1 MASAS
6 SPVDQRVPLSIWLG
20 FVMMCL
26 GMFMAILDIQIVA
39 TALPTIQSA
48 LDIEPD
54 RMSWIQTA
62 YLIAEIIAIP
72 LTGFFTRLLGM
83 RLLFMSAT
91 AIFTLAS
98 VGCAASGSFEV
109 LIFWRV
115 IQGFA
120 GGALIPAVFS
130 AVFLFF
136 PVNRQGLATSIA
148 GVIAV
153 LAPTLGPSIGGWVTE
168 AWSWHWLFLINLLPG
183 IAAVIA
189 VFFLLPRRTVAW
201 SELRRLDIVS
211 LLVLVV
217 ALAALEVGLK
227 EAPKSGWLSGMTLS
241 LLALSVISAV
251 SFVGRSLRGIH
262 PIVDL
267 KLFRDRNFSIAC
279 LLSFLLGIGLFGSV
293 YLMPVFLAFVRDHGA
308 LQIGLIML
316 VTGVTQL
323 LFAPLAVQ
331 FDRRIDARLLS
342 GIGFLLFGLGLG
354 WSAFQTPETDFDG
367 MFWPQVLRG
376 AAIMF
381 CLLPPTRLALGEL
394 EKLRVPDASGVFN
407 LMRNLGGAIGIALID
422 TIIFGRAPDHGEALV
437 ARLQAGDASAADF
450 VGVPLDEFQALSQ
463 GSIDVEAIGMLQT
476 AIEKA
481 AMTMAVNEAW
491 ALLSVMTLAA
501 LLLLPA
507 ARRSSQI

>member
-48 LDIEPD
+48 LGIAPD

-91 AIFTLAS
+91 AVFTLAS

-183 IAAVIA
+183 IAAVVA

-211 LLVLVV
+211 LLLLAV
-217 ALAALEVGLK
+217 ALAALEIGLK
-227 EAPKSGWLSGMTLS
+227 EAPESGWLSGITLA

-251 SFVGRSLRGIH
+251 SFVGRSLRGVH

-422 TIIFGRAPDHGEALV
+422 TIIFGRAPDHGEALL
-437 ARLQAGDASAADF
+437 AQLQAGDAGAADF

-491 ALLSVMTLAA
+491 AVLSVMTLAA

-507 ARRSSQI
+507 ARKPSQI

>member
-48 LDIEPD
+48 LGIAPD

-91 AIFTLAS
+91 AVFTLAS

-183 IAAVIA
+183 IAAVFA

-211 LLVLVV
+211 LLLLAV
-217 ALAALEVGLK
+217 ALAALEIGLK
-227 EAPKSGWLSGMTLS
+227 EAPESGWLSGITLA

-251 SFVGRSLRGIH
+251 SFVGRSLRGVH

-267 KLFRDRNFSIAC
+267 TLFRDRNFSIAC

-422 TIIFGRAPDHGEALV
+422 TIIFGRAPDHGEALL
-437 ARLQAGDASAADF
+437 AQLQAGDAGAADF
-450 VGVPLDEFQALSQ
+450 IGVPLDEFQALSQ

-491 ALLSVMTLAA
+491 AVLSVMTLAA

-507 ARRSSQI
+507 ARKPSQI

>member
-183 IAAVIA
+183 IAAVVA

>member
-48 LDIEPD
+48 LGIAPD

-91 AIFTLAS
+91 AVFTLAS

-183 IAAVIA
+183 IAAVVA

-211 LLVLVV
+211 LV
-217 ALAALEVGLK
+217 A
-227 EAPKSGWLSGMTLS
+227 S
-241 LLALSVISAV
+241 
-251 SFVGRSLRGIH
+251 
-262 PIVDL
+262 
-267 KLFRDRNFSIAC
+267 C
-279 LLSFLLGIGLFGSV
+279 
-293 YLMPVFLAFVRDHGA
+293 
-308 LQIGLIML
+308 
-316 VTGVTQL
+316 
-323 LFAPLAVQ
+323 
-331 FDRRIDARLLS
+331 RR
-342 GIGFLLFGLGLG
+342 
-354 WSAFQTPETDFDG
+354 
-367 MFWPQVLRG
+367 
-376 AAIMF
+376 
-381 CLLPPTRLALGEL
+381 
-394 EKLRVPDASGVFN
+394 
-407 LMRNLGGAIGIALID
+407 
-422 TIIFGRAPDHGEALV
+422 
-437 ARLQAGDASAADF
+437 AGC
-450 VGVPLDEFQALSQ
+450 P
-463 GSIDVEAIGMLQT
+463 
-476 AIEKA
+476 
-481 AMTMAVNEAW
+481 
-491 ALLSVMTLAA
+491 
-501 LLLLPA
+501 
-507 ARRSSQI
+507 

>member
-48 LDIEPD
+48 LGIAPD

-91 AIFTLAS
+91 AVFTLAS

-115 IQGFA
+115 VQGFA

-183 IAAVIA
+183 IAAVVA

-211 LLVLVV
+211 LLLLAV
-217 ALAALEVGLK
+217 ALAALEIGLK
-227 EAPKSGWLSGMTLS
+227 EAPKSGWLSGITLA

-251 SFVGRSLRGIH
+251 SFVGRSLRGVH

-422 TIIFGRAPDHGEALV
+422 TIIFGRAPDHGEALL
-437 ARLQAGDASAADF
+437 AQLQAGDAGAADF

-491 ALLSVMTLAA
+491 AVLSVMTLAA

-507 ARRSSQI
+507 ARKSSQI

>member
-1 MASAS
+1 
-6 SPVDQRVPLSIWLG
+6 
-20 FVMMCL
+20 
-26 GMFMAILDIQIVA
+26 LDIQIVA

-48 LDIEPD
+48 LGVAPD

-91 AIFTLAS
+91 AVFTLAS

-183 IAAVIA
+183 IAAVVA

-211 LLVLVV
+211 LLLLAV
-217 ALAALEVGLK
+217 ALAALEIGLK
-227 EAPKSGWLSGMTLS
+227 EAPESGWLSGITLA

-251 SFVGRSLRGIH
+251 SFVGRSLRGVH

-293 YLMPVFLAFVRDHGA
+293 YLMPVFLAFVREHGA

-331 FDRRIDARLLS
+331 FDQRIDARLLS

-354 WSAFQTPETDFDG
+354 WSAFQTPESDFDG

-422 TIIFGRAPDHGEALV
+422 TIIFGRAPDHGEALL
-437 ARLQAGDASAADF
+437 AQLQAGDAGAADF
-450 VGVPLDEFQALSQ
+450 IGVPLDEFQALSQ

-491 ALLSVMTLAA
+491 AVLSVMTLAA

-507 ARRSSQI
+507 ARKPPQI

>member
-48 LDIEPD
+48 LGIAPD

-91 AIFTLAS
+91 AVFTLAS

-183 IAAVIA
+183 IAAVVA

-211 LLVLVV
+211 LLLLAV
-217 ALAALEVGLK
+217 ALAALEIGLK
-227 EAPKSGWLSGMTLS
+227 EAPKSGWLSGITLA

-251 SFVGRSLRGIH
+251 SFVGRSLRGVH

-331 FDRRIDARLLS
+331 FDQRIDARLLS

-422 TIIFGRAPDHGEALV
+422 TIIFGRAPDHGEALL
-437 ARLQAGDASAADF
+437 AQLQAGDAGAADF

-491 ALLSVMTLAA
+491 AVLSVMTLAA

-507 ARRSSQI
+507 ARKSSQI

>member
-48 LDIEPD
+48 LGIAPD

-91 AIFTLAS
+91 AVFTLAS

-211 LLVLVV
+211 LLLLAV
-217 ALAALEVGLK
+217 ALAALEIGLK
-227 EAPKSGWLSGMTLS
+227 EAPESGWLSGITLA

-251 SFVGRSLRGIH
+251 SFVGRSLRGVH

-422 TIIFGRAPDHGEALV
+422 TIIFGRAPDHGEALL
-437 ARLQAGDASAADF
+437 AQLQAGDAGAADF
-450 VGVPLDEFQALSQ
+450 IGVPLDEFQALSQ

-491 ALLSVMTLAA
+491 AVLSVMTLAA

-507 ARRSSQI
+507 ARKPPQI

>member
-48 LDIEPD
+48 LGIAPD

-91 AIFTLAS
+91 AVFTLAS

-183 IAAVIA
+183 IAAVVA

-211 LLVLVV
+211 LLLLAV
-217 ALAALEVGLK
+217 ALAALEIGLK
-227 EAPKSGWLSGMTLS
+227 EAPESGWLSGITLA

-251 SFVGRSLRGIH
+251 SFVGRSLRGVH

-267 KLFRDRNFSIAC
+267 RLFRDRNFSIAC

-422 TIIFGRAPDHGEALV
+422 TIIFGRAPGHGEALL
-437 ARLQAGDASAADF
+437 AQLQAGDVGAADF
-450 VGVPLDEFQALSQ
+450 VGVPLDEFEALSQ

-491 ALLSVMTLAA
+491 AVLSVMTLAA

-507 ARRSSQI
+507 ARKPSQI

>member
-1 MASAS
+1 M
-6 SPVDQRVPLSIWLG
+6 
-20 FVMMCL
+20 
-26 GMFMAILDIQIVA
+26 
-39 TALPTIQSA
+39 
-48 LDIEPD
+48 
-54 RMSWIQTA
+54 
-62 YLIAEIIAIP
+62 
-72 LTGFFTRLLGM
+72 
-83 RLLFMSAT
+83 
-91 AIFTLAS
+91 
-98 VGCAASGSFEV
+98 
-109 LIFWRV
+109 
-115 IQGFA
+115 
-120 GGALIPAVFS
+120 
-130 AVFLFF
+130 
-136 PVNRQGLATSIA
+136 
-148 GVIAV
+148 
-153 LAPTLGPSIGGWVTE
+153 
-168 AWSWHWLFLINLLPG
+168 
-183 IAAVIA
+183 
-189 VFFLLPRRTVAW
+189 
-201 SELRRLDIVS
+201 RRLDIVS
-211 LLVLVV
+211 LLLLAV
-217 ALAALEVGLK
+217 ALAALEIGLK
-227 EAPKSGWLSGMTLS
+227 EAPESGWLSGITLA

-251 SFVGRSLRGIH
+251 SFVGRSLRGVH

-422 TIIFGRAPDHGEALV
+422 TIIFGRAPDHGEALL
-437 ARLQAGDASAADF
+437 AQLQAGDVGAADF
-450 VGVPLDEFQALSQ
+450 IGVPLDEFQALSQ

-491 ALLSVMTLAA
+491 AVLSVMTLAA

-507 ARRSSQI
+507 ARKPPQI

>member
-1 MASAS
+1 
-6 SPVDQRVPLSIWLG
+6 
-20 FVMMCL
+20 MMCL

-48 LDIEPD
+48 LGIAPD

-91 AIFTLAS
+91 AVFTLAS

-109 LIFWRV
+109 LIFWRA

-183 IAAVIA
+183 IAAVVP

-211 LLVLVV
+211 LLLLAV
-217 ALAALEVGLK
+217 ALVALEIGLK
-227 EAPKSGWLSGMTLS
+227 EAPESGWLSGITLA

-251 SFVGRSLRGIH
+251 SFVGRSLRGVH

-422 TIIFGRAPDHGEALV
+422 TIIFGRAPDHGEALL
-437 ARLQAGDASAADF
+437 AQLQAGDAGAADF
-450 VGVPLDEFQALSQ
+450 IGVPLDEFQALSQ

-491 ALLSVMTLAA
+491 AVLSVMTLAA

-507 ARRSSQI
+507 ARKPPQI

>member
-48 LDIEPD
+48 LGIAPD

-83 RLLFMSAT
+83 RLLFMSA
-91 AIFTLAS
+91 AAVFTLAS

-168 AWSWHWLFLINLLPG
+168 AWSWHWLFLINFLPG
-183 IAAVIA
+183 IAAVVA

-211 LLVLVV
+211 LLLLVV
-217 ALAALEVGLK
+217 ALAALEIGLK
-227 EAPKSGWLSGMTLS
+227 EAPKSGWLSGITLS

-251 SFVGRSLRGIH
+251 SFVGRSLRGVH

-293 YLMPVFLAFVRDHGA
+293 YLMPVFLAFVREHGA

-331 FDRRIDARLLS
+331 FDQRIDARLLS

-354 WSAFQTPETDFDG
+354 WSAFQTPESDFDG
-367 MFWPQVLRG
+367 MFWPQILRG

-422 TIIFGRAPDHGEALV
+422 TIIFGRAPDHGEALL
-437 ARLQAGDASAADF
+437 AQLQAGDAGAADF

-491 ALLSVMTLAA
+491 ALLSMMTLAA

-507 ARRSSQI
+507 ARKSSQI

>member
-39 TALPTIQSA
+39 TALPTIQSS

>member
-48 LDIEPD
+48 LGIAPD

-91 AIFTLAS
+91 AVFTLAS

-183 IAAVIA
+183 IAAVVA

-211 LLVLVV
+211 LLLLAV
-217 ALAALEVGLK
+217 ALAALEIGLK
-227 EAPKSGWLSGMTLS
+227 EAPESGWLSGITLA

-251 SFVGRSLRGIH
+251 SFVGRSLRGVH

-422 TIIFGRAPDHGEALV
+422 TIIFGRAPDHGEALL
-437 ARLQAGDASAADF
+437 AQLQAGDAGAADF
-450 VGVPLDEFQALSQ
+450 IGVPLDEFQALSQ

-491 ALLSVMTLAA
+491 AVLSVMTLAA

-507 ARRSSQI
+507 ARKPPQI

>member
-62 YLIAEIIAIP
+62 YLIAEVIAIP

-183 IAAVIA
+183 IAAVVA

>member
-48 LDIEPD
+48 LGIAPD

-91 AIFTLAS
+91 AVFTLAS

-183 IAAVIA
+183 IAAVVA

-211 LLVLVV
+211 LLLLAV
-217 ALAALEVGLK
+217 ALAALEIGLK
-227 EAPKSGWLSGMTLS
+227 EAPESGWLSGITLA
-241 LLALSVISAV
+241 LLALSVISTV
-251 SFVGRSLRGIH
+251 SFVGRSLRGVH

-422 TIIFGRAPDHGEALV
+422 TIVFGRAPDHGEALL
-437 ARLQAGDASAADF
+437 AQLQAGDAGAADF
-450 VGVPLDEFQALSQ
+450 IGVPLDEFQALSQ

-491 ALLSVMTLAA
+491 AVLSVMTLAA

-507 ARRSSQI
+507 ARKPPQI

>member
-6 SPVDQRVPLSIWLG
+6 SPADQRVPLSTWLG

-48 LDIEPD
+48 LGIAPD

-83 RLLFMSAT
+83 RLLFMTAT
-91 AIFTLAS
+91 AVFTLAS

-136 PVNRQGLATSIA
+136 PVSRQGLATSLA

-168 AWSWHWLFLINLLPG
+168 SWSWHWLFLINLLPG
-183 IAAVIA
+183 IAAVVA
-189 VFFLLPRRTVAW
+189 VFFLLPRMTVAW

-211 LLVLVV
+211 LVLLAI
-217 ALAALEVGLK
+217 ALAALEIGLK
-227 EAPKSGWLSGMTLS
+227 EAPESGWLSGMSLS
-241 LLALSVISAV
+241 LLALSVISAA
-251 SFVGRSLRGIH
+251 SFVGRSLRGRH
-262 PIVDL
+262 PVVDL
-267 KLFRDRNFSIAC
+267 RLFRDRNFSIAC

-342 GIGFLLFGLGLG
+342 GIGFLLFGIGLG
-354 WSAFQTPETDFDG
+354 WSAFQTPETDYES

-394 EKLRVPDASGVFN
+394 DKLRVPDASGVFN

-422 TIIFGRAPDHGEALV
+422 TIIFGRAPHHGDALV
-437 ARLQAGDASAADF
+437 AQLQAGDASAADF
-450 VGVPLDEFQALSQ
+450 IGVPLDEFQSLSQ

-476 AIEKA
+476 AVEKA

-491 ALLSVMTLAA
+491 ALLSMMTLLA

-507 ARRSSQI
+507 ARRPSQV